1 MRTHKMKTIDQ
12 KIIAAKA
19 LRSSFNATQRDLV
32 QRSYSSDESLLRDLR
47 EAQKQYKCFVLLTDE
62 IKEENEDLYMKE
74 IVGV

>member
-1 MRTHKMKTIDQ
+1 MTTIKQ

-19 LRSSFNATQRDLV
+19 LRSSFNAAQRDLV

-47 EAQKQYKCFVLLTDE
+47 EAQEQYKCFRLLVDE

-74 IVGV
+74 IVGL

>member
-1 MRTHKMKTIDQ
+1 MTTIKQ

-19 LRSSFNATQRDLV
+19 LRSSFNATQRDLM

-47 EAQKQYKCFVLLTDE
+47 EAQEQYKCFRLLVDE

-74 IVGV
+74 IVGA